1 MTWFLKSIDYDLWD
15 IIQNGPHIPTKMEN
29 EIVILK
35 LSQECKEFDKKKAQL
50 NAKAIYYLHYSIDRY
65 EYNCVC

>member
-1 MTWFLKSIDYDLWD
+1 
-15 IIQNGPHIPTKMEN
+15 MEN